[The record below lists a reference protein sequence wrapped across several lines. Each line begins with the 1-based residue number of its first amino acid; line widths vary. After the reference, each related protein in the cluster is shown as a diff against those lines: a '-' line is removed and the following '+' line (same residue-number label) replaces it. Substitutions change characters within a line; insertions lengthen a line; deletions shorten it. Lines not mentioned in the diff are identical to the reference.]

1 MNIGY
6 KVVFNNM
13 RSIGIRE
20 LTYDHLGKYDLPFPD
35 KNNINRFNSFTFYR
49 SLIEIIKRY
58 DLDKVRIFKINVLGF
73 VYPGEAEDTYLTHS
87 IELVEEIDKNEL
99 KDCKEKLNRAY
110 KNINLLEEKYDI
122 TNKESNINDDTSVNA
137 YYPYAIGNRNNNID
151 YDLPYIVRYCK
162 HLCNRRKLLKKK
174 YKYYYKIKKYKIRNS
189 RLKDYAYNEYIRN
202 IGYNYALKCD
212 PIVLQQY
219 PEIYSKEFYDY
230 EFESDK
236 ALCFINDE
244 YLNKQLYCIGE
255 QLAYVNANIKQI
267 RKNNINIH

>member
-1 MNIGY
+1 MEIGY
-6 KVVFNNM
+6 KVVLNNM

-20 LTYDHLGKYDLPFPD
+20 LTYDHLGKYDLPITDPY
-35 KNNINRFNSFTFYR
+35 NINKFNSFTFYKN
-49 SLIEIIKRY
+49 LIKIIKRY

-73 VYPGEAEDTYLTHS
+73 VYPGEDEDTYLTHS

-122 TNKESNINDDTSVNA
+122 TNKESNINDDTSVNV

-151 YDLPYIVRYCK
+151 YDLPYIERYYK

-174 YKYYYKIKKYKIRNS
+174 YKYYYKIKKYKIRNN
-189 RLKDYAYNEYIRN
+189 RVKDHIYNEYIRSM
-202 IGYNYALKCD
+202 GYNYAYNCD
-212 PIVLQQY
+212 AVCKDY

-230 EFESDK
+230 EFKSDK
-236 ALCFINDE
+236 VLCFINDE